1 MKVIFGLGNFD
12 TIYNNTR
19 HNIGFK
25 MVDKYVAEFYP
36 EISFT
41 AKKSLQGV
49 LLNTP
54 TVIFVKPLTY
64 MNESGS
70 CVKKVCDYFDIKIE
84 DIMVIHD
91 DIDQKIGSFKY
102 IKTGGSGGHKG
113 IFDIIQKLNTN
124 EFDRLKI
131 GIAPDFYDPSKHKA
145 EDFVLKKFSSTDNLI
160 IDEVYNK
167 VSRSVLNVFIKS
179 AYETL

>member
-1 MKVIFGLGNFD
+1 MKAIFGLGNFD

-19 HNIGFK
+19 HNVGFGL
-25 MVDKYVAEFYP
+25 VDMYTKEFYS
-36 EISFT
+36 ELSFSP
-41 AKKSLQGV
+41 KKSLQCT
-49 LLNTP
+49 LLNAP
-54 TVIFVKPLTY
+54 NVIFVKPLTY

-70 CVKKVCDYFDIKIE
+70 CVKKVCDYFDIKID

-145 EDFVLKKFSSTDNLI
+145 EDFVLKKFSSSEINTLNNVYDMYLI
-160 IDEVYNK
+160 ALIKD
-167 VSRSVLNVFIKS
+167 FITS
-179 AYETL
+179 